1 MSDSD
6 FDSLYDSKYNFAAFN
21 YESFSQSFYSM
32 IVGVSTTSFPLAM
45 VKAYKS
51 SRFAAIYYIVNSFT
65 LNIIMLNL
73 ILATFYFYYQS
84 FYTESVKKVNGR
96 TGLLRIMSHFK
107 GKIIEDKQLRYIIEQ
122 YYEDSEIRFE
132 DLNKEYFRQP
142 GGLKSSGIDSY
153 SILISL
159 QGNYLYQM
167 TKGILNIVIVGL
179 TMNAIDIFHSTQQKK
194 NTLVLQVQ
202 VGLIFLSMME
212 QSIGIVVRGFRRTF
226 KEFLLTL
233 DICVTLI
240 ALLIGLIFVSFD
252 SLPLLLSYNQ
262 TSNLF
267 KIYALATICKTL
279 SVIMFLRVIREIRIV
294 LDVLINSA
302 IFLLD
307 VIGMMGIVMLLF
319 SSVGITMF
327 GGVMN
332 SKAIASYETIMGAG
346 EGFDKGLEYLNFN
359 DYFNALMTLFSVILA
374 GWQDTLRMLCFANP
388 NRSMNHNYFF
398 VCFFICA
405 NLFLLNVLIGFIID
419 NIVAYLSEDITH
431 EHSKMTVVDRI
442 VTAIKPMISIFS
454 PANKRAK
461 RDTDISGIILV
472 GEK

>member
-1 MSDSD
+1 
-6 FDSLYDSKYNFAAFN
+6 
-21 YESFSQSFYSM
+21 M

-45 VKAYKS
+45 VKAYS
-51 SRFAAIYYIVNSFT
+51 FSRPAALYYILNSFT

-96 TGLLRIMSHFK
+96 RGLLKILSHFK
-107 GKIIEDKQLRYIIEQ
+107 GKIIEDKQLRYIVEQ
-122 YYEDSEIRFE
+122 YFEDHDIRFE
-132 DLNKEYFRQP
+132 DLNKEYFKAP

-159 QGNYLYQM
+159 QTNYIYQM
-167 TKGILNIVIVGL
+167 AKGLLNIVIVGL
-179 TMNAIDIFHSTQQKK
+179 TMNAIDIFHSTQKTK
-194 NTLVLQVQ
+194 STFILKLQ

-226 KEFLLTL
+226 KEFLFTF
-233 DICVTLI
+233 DICITLI
-240 ALLIGLIFVSFD
+240 ALLIGMIFISFD
-252 SLPLLLSYNQ
+252 SLPLLLSYKR
-262 TSNLF
+262 TSDLF

-279 SVIMFLRVIREIRIV
+279 SVVMFLRVIREIRIV

-332 SKAIASYETIMGAG
+332 SKAIENYENIMGKG
-346 EGFDKGLEYLNFN
+346 EGFDKGLEFLNFN

-374 GWQDTLRMLCFANP
+374 GWQDNLRMLCFANP

-442 VTAIKPMISIFS
+442 VNAIKPMVSIFG
-454 PANKRAK
+454 PTGKKGR
-461 RDTDISGIILV
+461 RETDVSGIILV